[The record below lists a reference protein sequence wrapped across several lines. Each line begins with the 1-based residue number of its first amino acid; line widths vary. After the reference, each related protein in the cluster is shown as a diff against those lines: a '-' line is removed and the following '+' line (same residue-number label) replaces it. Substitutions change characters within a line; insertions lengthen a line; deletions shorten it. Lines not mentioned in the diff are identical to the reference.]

1 MLGFPGIG
9 SIAVVQQLA
18 TKAWVIFSLQ
28 LLKKPL
34 ETWAGWAPLP
44 SCSMASA
51 TPQES
56 SSPWLIALGTW
67 TQGSLAWN
75 QAVCPSLQLL
85 CRMTCG
91 KRVGVTLLWALWPQ
105 S

>member
-1 MLGFPGIG
+1 MLRFPGIS

-34 ETWAGWAPLP
+34 ETWASWAPLP

-56 SSPWLIALGTW
+56 SSPWLIALGMW
-67 TQGSLAWN
+67 TRAAWQGTK
-75 QAVCPSLQLL
+75 QCVPPPHLL
-85 CRMTCG
+85 CRVTCG
-91 KRVGVTLLWALWPQ
+91 KRVGVTLLQALWPQ

>member
-9 SIAVVQQLA
+9 SITVVQQLA

-67 TQGSLAWN
+67 TQDSLAWN

-91 KRVGVTLLWALWPQ
+91 KRVGVTLLRALWPQ

>member
-1 MLGFPGIG
+1 MSRTLAHARLPWIS

-18 TKAWVIFSLQ
+18 TKAWVIFSRQ

-44 SCSMASA
+44 SGSMASA

-56 SSPWLIALGTW
+56 SSPWLIALGMW

-75 QAVCPSLQLL
+75 QV
-85 CRMTCG
+85 
-91 KRVGVTLLWALWPQ
+91 V
-105 S
+105 